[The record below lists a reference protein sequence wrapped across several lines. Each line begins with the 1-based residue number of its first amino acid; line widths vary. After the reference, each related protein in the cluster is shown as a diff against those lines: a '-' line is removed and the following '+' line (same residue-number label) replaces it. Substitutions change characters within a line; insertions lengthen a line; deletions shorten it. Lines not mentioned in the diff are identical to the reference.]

1 MRFFAIATAFT
12 FAALI
17 QAFVIPEGTTEG
29 VYAVF
34 TADDGTEVH
43 TKIAKRDPTGVTL
56 IEQFHNIE
64 RRQNDRIWCGCGF
77 NMNPGNCDAAVQAL
91 KDQLS
96 EQSLLADL

>member
-1 MRFFAIATAFT
+1 MRFVPIATAFI
-12 FAALI
+12 FATLA
-17 QAFVIPEGTTEG
+17 QAFIIPEGTAEG

-43 TKIAKRDPTGVTL
+43 TKIAKRDPTGMTPIKEVHTL
-56 IEQFHNIE
+56 R

-77 NMNPGNCDAAVQAL
+77 NMDPGNCDAAVQAL

-96 EQSLLADL
+96 EQSLLADM